1 MTFIAPLS
9 AARGVERFGGKAHAL
24 ARLLDRGLPVPRG
37 FAVDVE
43 AFRRHSRAAGAQ
55 GGNPRTELL
64 EQAVDQSV
72 AKEFHAAWGRY
83 FKPGQAAAVRSSAV
97 TEDSPDASFA
107 GQFHTELH
115 VASSADGL
123 QALRRCWASCCTAHA
138 ASYGVLQRAFQGG
151 PAQSGEALPAGQGMG
166 VVVQEMVDVAFAG
179 VAFTEEPV
187 TGSDEVPYV
196 EWVDGDGELLVSGER
211 VGGRAWLDRA
221 GRPLRMDHLG
231 GDTPPADLWPRL
243 GGLLEDVV
251 LALGPRQDIEWALS
265 TDGGLRLLQARPVA
279 AGARSDRSREAVV
292 RPWILPGR
300 AAGGWTD
307 EQRHFFDLWDEYNP
321 SAVTPLEYDLFMR
334 QVWAAN
340 LAMLDQGRGVPA
352 IDAAVVRDDAVPLA
366 LEPAAPLEPVPPQA
380 ATEPL
385 ADLVPR
391 WRAATDHLRRKAGN
405 LSELGNQDLYD
416 ALCAAGRL
424 HASTCSTR
432 LMQMNEWIEG
442 EAETAAEV
450 SGFAT
455 STGLAADDALG
466 DLRGGVDHETARMNQ
481 ALFRLAR
488 DAEARGM
495 DAEWHVKFEG
505 FLECFGHVG
514 SGGEPARDALLASV
528 RQTVRSGLG
537 EDPVEVARQRARRV
551 QEQIRE
557 RLPASGQVS
566 FERAVTA
573 LRRWVALRE
582 DSKALE
588 DLPVPL
594 MRDAIREVSRR
605 LRSVGAL
612 ADDQAADLLQL
623 DELREALVEGR
634 APAADLSQRA
644 QRLEWK
650 RGRSWLPL
658 GFRGTECRPDQGRY
672 QGLGASG
679 GVAEGPVRGVASV
692 DEFGG
697 VSTGDIVVAR
707 ATSPAWTLLFSRIAA
722 IVVEN
727 GSRLSHAAVV
737 AREYGLPA
745 VVDLPGITGALRDG
759 ERIRVDGASG
769 EVVRL

>member
-1 MTFIAPLS
+1 MTFIAPLGE
-9 AARGVERFGGKAHAL
+9 ARGVERFGGKAHAL
-24 ARLLDRGLPVPRG
+24 ARLLARGLPVPPG

-43 AFRRHSRAAGAQ
+43 AYRRHSRAASAK
-55 GGNPRTELL
+55 GGDPRTELL
-64 EQAVDQSV
+64 EQAVDGAV
-72 AKEFHAAWGRY
+72 AEEFHAAWRRY
-83 FKPGQAAAVRSSAV
+83 FEPGQAVAVRSSAV
-97 TEDSPDASFA
+97 AEDSPDASFA

-115 VASSADGL
+115 VGSPADGL
-123 QALRRCWASCCTAHA
+123 EALRRCWASCCTAHA
-138 ASYGVLQRAFQGG
+138 ASYGVFQRAFRDG
-151 PAQSGEALPAGQGMG
+151 PPQSREALAAGQGMG
-166 VVVQEMVDVAFAG
+166 VVVQAMVDVAFAG

-221 GRPLRMDHLG
+221 GRPLRMDHLLG
-231 GDTPPADLWPRL
+231 AAPPADLWPRL

-251 LALGPRQDIEWALS
+251 RALGPRQDIEWALS
-265 TDGGLRLLQARPVA
+265 TEGHLRLLQARPVA
-279 AGARSDRSREAVV
+279 AGARSDRSREALV

-321 SAVTPLEYDLFMR
+321 SAVTPLDYDLFMR
-334 QVWAAN
+334 QVWSAN
-340 LAMLDQGRGVPA
+340 LAMLDQGRDAPV

-366 LEPAAPLEPVPPQA
+366 IDPAAPLEQVPPQA
-380 ATEPL
+380 VTEPL

-391 WRAATDHLRRKAGN
+391 WRTATERLRQGAEN
-405 LSELGNQDLYD
+405 LSKLGNQSLYD
-416 ALCAAGRL
+416 ALCDAGRL
-424 HASTCSTR
+424 HASICSTR

-450 SGFAT
+450 SVFAT
-455 STGLAADDALG
+455 ATGLDAEVALG

-488 DAEARGM
+488 DAEASGM
-495 DAEWHVKFEG
+495 NAEWQVKFDG
-505 FLECFGHVG
+505 FLERFGHVG
-514 SGGEPARDALLASV
+514 SRSEPARDALLASV
-528 RQTVRSGLG
+528 RQTVEAGLH
-537 EDPVEVARQRARRV
+537 EDPVGVARQRAQRV
-551 QEQIRE
+551 RDQIRE
-557 RLPASGQVS
+557 RLSASDRES

-573 LRRWVALRE
+573 LRGWVALRE
-582 DSKALE
+582 DSKTLE
-588 DLPVPL
+588 NLPVPL
-594 MRDAIREVSRR
+594 MRDAIQEASRR
-605 LRSVGAL
+605 LRSAGAL
-612 ADDQAADLLQL
+612 ADDQAADMLQL
-623 DELREALVEGR
+623 DELRETLVDGR
-634 APAADLSQRA
+634 VPAVDLSRRA
-644 QRLEWK
+644 QLLEWK

-672 QGLGASG
+672 QGLGASS

-692 DEFGG
+692 DEFGT
-697 VSTGDIVVAR
+697 VSAGDVVVAR

-745 VVDLPGITGALRDG
+745 VVDLPGITKVLRDG
-759 ERIRVDGASG
+759 ERIRVDGSSG

>member
-1 MTFIAPLS
+1 MIFIAPLRD
-9 AARGVERFGGKAHAL
+9 AHGVERFGGKAHAL
-24 ARLLDRGLPVPRG
+24 AHLLARGLPVPPG

-43 AFRRHSRAAGAQ
+43 AYRRHSRAAGAE
-55 GGNPRTELL
+55 GADPRTAVL
-64 EQAVDQSV
+64 EHAVDQAV
-72 AKEFHAAWGRY
+72 AEEFQAAWRTS

-97 TEDSPDASFA
+97 AEDSPDASFA

-115 VASSADGL
+115 VASAADGL
-123 QALRRCWASCCTAHA
+123 QALRRCWASCFTAHA
-138 ASYGVLQRAFQGG
+138 ASYGVFQSAFRGG
-151 PAQSGEALPAGQGMG
+151 PPQSGEALAAGQGMG

-187 TGSDEVPYV
+187 TGSDEVSYI

-221 GRPLRMDHLG
+221 GRPLRVDHLR
-231 GDTPPADLWPRL
+231 GDAPPADLWPRL
-243 GGLLEDVV
+243 GGLLEDVA
-251 LALGPRQDIEWALS
+251 LALGPRQDIEWAL
-265 TDGGLRLLQARPVA
+265 TTEGQLRLLQARPVA
-279 AGARSDRSREAVV
+279 TGARSESSREAVV

-321 SAVTPLEYDLFMR
+321 SVVTPLDYDLFMR
-334 QVWAAN
+334 PVWSAN
-340 LAMLDQGRGVPA
+340 LAMLDQGRGAPA

-366 LEPAAPLEPVPPQA
+366 LDPAAQLEPVPSQA

-391 WRAATDHLRRKAGN
+391 WRTATEHLRQRAGN
-405 LSELGNQDLYD
+405 LSKPNNQDLYD
-416 ALCAAGRL
+416 ALCDAGRL
-424 HASTCSTR
+424 HASICSTR

-442 EAETAAEV
+442 EAETAVEV

-455 STGLAADDALG
+455 AAGFDADIALG

-481 ALFRLAR
+481 ALFRLTR
-488 DAEARGM
+488 DAGASGM
-495 DAEWHVKFEG
+495 DAAWHVKFES
-505 FLECFGHVG
+505 FLERFGHVD

-528 RQTVRSGLG
+528 RQTVEAGLG
-537 EDPVEVARQRARRV
+537 EDSVEVSRQRARRV
-551 QEQIRE
+551 RDQIRA
-557 RLPASGQVS
+557 RLPASDQES
-566 FERAVTA
+566 FDRAVTA

-582 DSKALE
+582 DSKTLE
-588 DLPVPL
+588 NLPVPL
-594 MRDAIREVSRR
+594 MRDAIHEVSRR

-623 DELREALVEGR
+623 DELRAALVDGR

-650 RGRSWLPL
+650 RGRSWLPP
-658 GFRGTECRPDQGRY
+658 GFRGMECHPDQGRY
-672 QGLGASG
+672 QGLGASS

-692 DEFGG
+692 DEFGA
-697 VSTGDIVVAR
+697 VSAGDIVVAR

-759 ERIRVDGASG
+759 ERIRVDGSSG